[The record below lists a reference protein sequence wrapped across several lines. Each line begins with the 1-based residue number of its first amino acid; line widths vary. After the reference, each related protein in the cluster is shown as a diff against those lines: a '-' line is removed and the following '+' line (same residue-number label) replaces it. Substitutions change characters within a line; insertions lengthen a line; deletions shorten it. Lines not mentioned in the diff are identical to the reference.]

1 MKRKQI
7 VSSMVVLS
15 LLTSSVPAGVYAQ
28 EGLAVNEGVSA
39 ENRKAEETKDEV
51 KEEPKEKTKDEVKEE
66 PKEEVKDEVK
76 EEPKEKTKDEVKE
89 EPKEEVKDK
98 AKEEQQKVAFEN
110 PYEGV
115 LTDEEAEII
124 EKDQS
129 ELSLDE
135 QVAYI
140 EAAQK
145 LNGGISLMSLNGEA
159 EETETSVPVEH
170 IFLIS
175 SGEQLNDLKGKIQRK
190 ETYFNGTKSWAEAS
204 FE

>member
-51 KEEPKEKTKDEVKEE
+51 KEEPKEKIKDEVKEEPKEETKDEVKEE

-76 EEPKEKTKDEVKE
+76 EEPKEEVKDEVKE

-145 LNGGISLMSLNGEA
+145 LNGGIALMSLNGEA

-175 SGEQLNDLKGKIQRK
+175 SG
-190 ETYFNGTKSWAEAS
+190 
-204 FE
+204 

>member
-51 KEEPKEKTKDEVKEE
+51 KEETKEETKEEVKEE
-66 PKEEVKDEVK
+66 PTDEVKDEVK
-76 EEPKEKTKDEVKE
+76 EEPKEETKDEVGKETKEEVKDEIKGESTEEIKDEVKE
-89 EPKEEVKDK
+89 EP
-98 AKEEQQKVAFEN
+98 QQDVEN

-135 QVAYI
+135 QVIYV

-145 LNGGISLMSLNGEA
+145 LNGGIALMSLNGEA

-175 SGEQLNDLKGKIQRK
+175 SGEKLNDLATKIQRS
-190 ETYFNGTKSWAEAS
+190 ET
-204 FE
+204 